1 MDITLVKALV
11 ALIPACMLFAG
22 SVALFLRGKTAGC
35 VLQVLGAGCVVVVVL
50 AHLSEALHL
59 FPSMHWGDER
69 SVGHYLDLSSAV
81 LGITLFPLGY
91 LLHAV
96 ARRTSS

>member
-1 MDITLVKALV
+1 MDITLVKPLV

-22 SVALFLRGKTAGC
+22 SVALLFRCKTVGC
-35 VLQVLGAGCVVVVVL
+35 ILQVLGAGCVVVVVL
-50 AHLSEALHL
+50 AHVSGALHL

-91 LLHAV
+91 LLHGL